1 MNAKHHERRGGRSRL
16 LGSIFAPAPHS
27 ASLMGEQPSGASCG
41 LNPSPMP
48 RTAARSSEQKGWRD
62 VTASLERAEMAEGI
76 CTRFFADPPYDAQEA
91 CSGRLDGGMATAG
104 QRLQALSTERHEG
117 ELSGIDLAALLRGV
131 ARGAESTVAPQPQS
145 AGAYSQ
151 SLVTAKA
158 A

>member
-1 MNAKHHERRGGRSRL
+1 MHAKHHERRGRRSRL

-27 ASLMGEQPSGASCG
+27 APLAGEQPSSTSRGRNPAS
-41 LNPSPMP
+41 
-48 RTAARSSEQKGWRD
+48 RTAAQPSGLKGWRD

-76 CTRFFADPPYDAQEA
+76 CARFFAEPPYDARQA
-91 CSGRLDGGMATAG
+91 CVGRLDGGMVTAG

-131 ARGAESTVAPQPQS
+131 ARGGDSTVAPQPQS
-145 AGAYSQ
+145 AGASLQ